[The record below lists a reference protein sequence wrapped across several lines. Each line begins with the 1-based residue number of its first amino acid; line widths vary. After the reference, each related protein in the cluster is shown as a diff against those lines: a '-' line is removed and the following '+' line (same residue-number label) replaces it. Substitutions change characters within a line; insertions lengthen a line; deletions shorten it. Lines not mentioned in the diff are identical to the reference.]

1 MHFSCVSFQRET
13 FLLDLLLLELTIQLK
28 RIRDAIVSDLPEV
41 ELERYYDTAPNRF
54 LKLFAGISYLTY
66 ELGDRKVDNTS
77 VYLKNLNNILNLNN
91 PNYSAII
98 VNSNLSLIGVL
109 SDI

>member
-1 MHFSCVSFQRET
+1 MNVH
-13 FLLDLLLLELTIQLK
+13 I
-28 RIRDAIVSDLPEV
+28 
-41 ELERYYDTAPNRF
+41 
-54 LKLFAGISYLTY
+54 
-66 ELGDRKVDNTS
+66 
-77 VYLKNLNNILNLNN
+77 NLNNILNLNN